1 MRSRIQAF
9 LCLFCFLGAATAFH
23 TFLPKPFPRAR
34 PLSARRKGEGSKKG
48 FGSPPPSPSPSKQ
61 QGDTSFGSSGSAGGS
76 ADLEKRDIDAES
88 RASPAD
94 DRIQTTGALRLAE
107 MEARRAAEKKEALD
121 KVVSLTEED
130 DVARDGGGVIPT
142 EVANRMTSRMWGF
155 VGLPFGETK

>member
-1 MRSRIQAF
+1 MFVLLPWRGDGIPHLPSETF
-9 LCLFCFLGAATAFH
+9 PEGETAVGEAEGRGFE
-23 TFLPKPFPRAR
+23 
-34 PLSARRKGEGSKKG
+34 KGLW
-48 FGSPPPSPSPSKQ
+48 FPPPSPSPSKQ

-88 RASPAD
+88 RVSPAD